1 MRMGKLIVFEGI
13 DGSGKSTQFKR
24 ICVRLEAD
32 GKDFIRVAFP
42 QYDKPSSALI
52 KMYLGGEFGED
63 PDSVNAYAA
72 SSFYAVDRF
81 ASFQT
86 IWREYYENG
95 GIVLTDR
102 YTTSNAIHQG
112 AKLPANAREE
122 FFKWLREYEFQL
134 LGLPE
139 PDLVLYMDIDASS
152 SVTRMARREAET
164 GIAADIHEKNFDY
177 LQRSAE
183 CAKHAARFYGW
194 QSIHCFANDRERTE
208 IDIENEAYGLISRL
222 WGD

>member
-1 MRMGKLIVFEGI
+1 MIMGKLIVFEGI
-13 DGSGKSTQFKR
+13 DGSGKSTQFRR
-24 ICVRLEAD
+24 ICARLKAE

-72 SSFYAVDRF
+72 SSFFAVDRF

-86 IWREYYENG
+86 LWREYYENG

-102 YTTSNAIHQG
+102 YTTSNAVHQG
-112 AKLPANAREE
+112 AKLSAKSREE
-122 FFKWLREYEFQL
+122 FFKWLREYEFGL
-134 LGLPE
+134 LGLPA
-139 PDLVLYMDIDASS
+139 PDLVLYMNIDASS
-152 SVTRMARREAET
+152 AMDRMARREAET
-164 GIAADIHEKNFDY
+164 GTAADIHEKNLDY
-177 LQRSAE
+177 LQRSAD

-194 QSIHCFANDRERTE
+194 QSISCFADGRERAE
-208 IDIENEAYGLISRL
+208 IEIENEAYDLISDF